1 MTPFITHLR
10 EKAAQKSKTIVFP
23 ETDDQRIIQAAAYLD
38 EHDICRVILATS
50 EEEGRSKAESF
61 GISLSD
67 SVLFN
72 EPGKGPDAAKFAKH
86 LYERRKH
93 KGMTEEVAAK
103 TVRQPLFWAASLVAH
118 GIADGCVSGAVN
130 TTGDVLRAALQVI
143 GLSEGSEVVS
153 SVFMMSWDDGRV
165 FTYGDCAVVPYPT
178 AAQLGSIAIDSAKTH
193 QNLTGE
199 EARVAMLSFS
209 TKGSAEHE
217 RVSLVREALDIVKN
231 RESSLAVDGELQFD
245 AAYVDEI
252 GKRKAPG
259 SLVAGKANV
268 FIFPNLDAGNI
279 SYKITERL
287 GGATATGPVIQG
299 LAKPMNDLS
308 RGCKW
313 EDVVDTAAVCAL
325 LS

>member
-10 EKAAQKSKTIVFP
+10 EKAAQKYKTIVFP
-23 ETDDQRIIQAAAYLD
+23 ETNDKRILQAAAYLD
-38 EHDICRVILATS
+38 EHNICRVMLVGS
-50 EEEGRSKAESF
+50 EKEVRSTAESH
-61 GISLSD
+61 GIELSG
-67 SVLFN
+67 SVSFS
-72 EPGKGPDAAKFAKH
+72 EPGKGDDAGKFAKH

-93 KGMTEEVAAK
+93 KGMTEDQAGAIVQ
-103 TVRQPLFWAASLVAH
+103 QPLFWAASLVVH
-118 GIADGCVSGAVN
+118 GKADGCVSGAVN

-143 GLSEGSEVVS
+143 GLRQGSEVVS

-178 AAQLGSIAIDSAKTH
+178 SAQLASIAIDSAKTH
-193 QNLTGE
+193 QSLTGE
-199 EARVAMLSFS
+199 ESRVAMLSFS

-217 RVSLVREALDIVKN
+217 RVTLVREALDLVKSK
-231 RESSLAVDGELQFD
+231 EVSLAVDAELQFD
-245 AAYVDEI
+245 AAYVEAI
-252 GKRKAPG
+252 GKRKAPD
-259 SLVAGKANV
+259 SAVAGKANV

-325 LS
+325 MS

>member
-1 MTPFITHLR
+1 MTPFITQLR
-10 EKAAQKSKTIVFP
+10 KKAANKSKTIVFP
-23 ETDDQRIIQAAAYLD
+23 ETDDQRILRAAAYLD
-38 EHDICRVILATS
+38 EHQICRVMLVGS
-50 EEEGRSKAESF
+50 EDNVREKADSYE
-61 GISLSD
+61 IKLSD
-67 SVLFN
+67 SMIFS
-72 EPGKGPDAAKFAKH
+72 EPGKGGEADAFTKN
-86 LYERRKH
+86 LYNRRKH
-93 KGMTEEVAAK
+93 KGMTEIVAAK
-103 TVRQPLFWAASLVAH
+103 TVQQPLFWAASLVAH
-118 GIADGCVSGAVN
+118 GHADGCVSGAVN

-143 GLSEGSEVVS
+143 GLREGSEVVS

-178 AAQLGSIAIDSAKTH
+178 AAQLASIAIDSAKTH
-193 QNLTGE
+193 QSLTGE

-217 RVSLVREALDIVKN
+217 RITLVREALDMVK
-231 RESSLAVDGELQFD
+231 RKELSLAVDGELQFD
-245 AAYVDEI
+245 TAYVEEI

-259 SLVAGKANV
+259 SKVAGRANI

-325 LS
+325 MS

>member
-10 EKAAQKSKTIVFP
+10 ERAAQQLKTIVFP
-23 ETDDQRIIQAAAYLD
+23 ETGDKRILQAAAYLD
-38 EHDICRVILATS
+38 EHDICHVMLVGPEKEIRSAAELHEIKLS
-50 EEEGRSKAESF
+50 GR
-61 GISLSD
+61 
-67 SVLFN
+67 VLFS
-72 EPGKGPDAAKFAKH
+72 EPGEEDNAEKFAKH

-93 KGMTEEVAAK
+93 KGMTEDQAADVVK
-103 TVRQPLFWAASLVAH
+103 QPLFWAASLVAH
-118 GIADGCVSGAVN
+118 GKADGCVSGAVN

-143 GLSEGSEVVS
+143 GLRQGSEVVS

-178 AAQLGSIAIDSAKTH
+178 SAQLASIAIDSAKTH
-193 QNLTGE
+193 HNLTGE
-199 EARVAMLSFS
+199 ESRVAMLSFS

-217 RVSLVREALDIVKN
+217 RVILVREALDMVKSK
-231 RESSLAVDGELQFD
+231 ELSLAVDGELQFD
-245 AAYVDEI
+245 AAYVEVI

-259 SLVAGKANV
+259 STVAGKANV

-325 LS
+325 MS